1 LCENRIFGTTD
12 ILLWLLFPSMIILMA
27 GLPGTG
33 KTTLAR
39 ALADRLVG
47 TVLNKDEI
55 RAALFSVADIEY
67 STEQDD
73 LIQQVMLEVMEF
85 ILKKAPGRV
94 VILDG
99 RTFSRRNQVDR
110 VLEVASKI
118 QQPWRILEC
127 VCSDQSVRRRLADQ
141 DHPAGNR
148 DYELYLRVKA
158 RFEPITLPKTVI
170 DTDQPLEAC
179 VAAAVATLS
188 K

>member
-1 LCENRIFGTTD
+1 
-12 ILLWLLFPSMIILMA
+12 MIILMA

-39 ALADRLVG
+39 ALAERQAA

-55 RAALFSVADIEY
+55 RAALFSAADIEY

-73 LIQQVMLEVMEF
+73 LIQQVMLGVMEF
-85 ILKKAPGRV
+85 ILKKDPDRV
-94 VILDG
+94 VVLDG
-99 RTFSRRNQVDR
+99 RTYSWRYQIDR

-127 VCSDQSVRRRLADQ
+127 VCSEGSARRRLADQ
-141 DHPAGNR
+141 DHPAENR
-148 DYELYLRVKA
+148 NYELYLRVKA

-170 DTDQPLEAC
+170 DTDQPLEDC
-179 VAAAVATLS
+179 IREAT
-188 K
+188 

>member
-1 LCENRIFGTTD
+1 
-12 ILLWLLFPSMIILMA
+12 MIILMA

-39 ALADRLVG
+39 ALAERQAA

-55 RAALFSVADIEY
+55 RAALFSAADIEY

-73 LIQQVMLEVMEF
+73 LIQQVMLGVMEF
-85 ILKKAPGRV
+85 ILKKDPDRV
-94 VILDG
+94 VVLDG
-99 RTFSRRNQVDR
+99 RTYSRRYQIDR

-127 VCSDQSVRRRLADQ
+127 VCSEESARRRLADQ
-141 DHPAGNR
+141 DHPAENR
-148 DYELYLRVKA
+148 NYELYLRVKA

-179 VAAAVATLS
+179 IREAMLGFSVS
-188 K
+188 